1 MIGSGEAL
9 PHEAVGSR
17 DRLNDRIVTETD
29 MYACYHVTHMSCGTN
44 ESTGANEC
52 GEVMAAIDRS
62 GEVSC
67 LVIADVTRDD
77 AWLSVYASEAL
88 SLPEWR

>member
-1 MIGSGEAL
+1 MIGSDDGA
-9 PHEAVGSR
+9 ADSR
-17 DRLNDRIVTETD
+17 DRPSDRIVTETD
-29 MYACYHVTHMSCGTN
+29 MYTCYQLPCMSCGAN
-44 ESTGANEC
+44 ESSGANEC

-67 LVIADVTRDD
+67 LVIADVTRDE

>member
-1 MIGSGEAL
+1 
-9 PHEAVGSR
+9 
-17 DRLNDRIVTETD
+17 
-29 MYACYHVTHMSCGTN
+29 MSCGAN

-67 LVIADVTRDD
+67 LVIADVTRDE